1 MIEDD
6 MHICKLCSISFFQMR
21 QEGRSGTLFS
31 EPDPMAFTKVVEVTK
46 CADTGS
52 VLGFDKLAHLLE
64 ISEDKVQSHEET
76 IQKVKSATSDNY
88 VVILGDA
95 AFGNNQITL
104 HRPNTD
110 EYIQV
115 NVEE

>member
-1 MIEDD
+1 MANLCQNCQKETICRKCAIVEENK
-6 MHICKLCSISFFQMR
+6 HICKLCSISFFQMKR
-21 QEGRSGTLFS
+21 DGRSDTLFS

-52 VLGFDKLAHLLE
+52 VLGFDKLAHMLE

-88 VVILGDA
+88 VVIQGDA
-95 AFGNNQITL
+95 AFGN
-104 HRPNTD
+104 H
-110 EYIQV
+110 
-115 NVEE
+115 